1 MKYYRWL
8 AIWLLLYP
16 AGLPAAQDTDTV
28 ETKIKTV
35 MVDPNT
41 QAPVVVLESVAD
53 QRLLPIWIDVAEARA
68 IALELEQ
75 VKTPRP
81 LTHDLMRNILNRI
94 GATLERAVIT
104 DLRNNTYYATLYLRL
119 KGQELQIDARPSDAI
134 ALALRMKAPVFAA
147 AQVFA
152 KSRAAPAPKRADDGH
167 RKLGIQT
174 QDLTAELA
182 ALFDVGHESGVIVV
196 QVESISPA
204 AAAGIQRGDIIT
216 KANDT
221 TIKSAADLERVIA
234 ATKTPA
240 QIKLEIIKKGKPTII
255 VIDLPS

>member
-1 MKYYRWL
+1 MKHFPWL
-8 AIWLLLYP
+8 AIWLLLYS
-16 AGLPAAQDTDTV
+16 AGLPAAQDTGTV

-53 QRLLPIWIDVAEARA
+53 QKLLPIWIDVAEARA

-75 VKTPRP
+75 IKTPRP
-81 LTHDLMRNILNRI
+81 LTHDLMRNILIRI

-104 DLRNNTYYATLYLRL
+104 DLRSNTYYAILYLRL

-152 KSRAAPAPKRADDGH
+152 KSRAVPAPKRADEAQ

-174 QDLTAELA
+174 QDLTPELA
-182 ALFDVGHESGVIVV
+182 ALFNVGQESGVIVAD
-196 QVESISPA
+196 VEAGGPA
-204 AAAGIQRGDIIT
+204 AISGIHRGDVIT
-216 KANDT
+216 KVNNSS
-221 TIKSAADLERVIA
+221 IKSAADLERLIA
-234 ATKTPA
+234 AAKTPA
-240 QIKLEIIKKGKPTII
+240 QIKLEVIKKGKPTTI

>member
-1 MKYYRWL
+1 MKHYWWP
-8 AIWLLLYP
+8 AIWLLVCP
-16 AGLPAAQDTDTV
+16 AALPAAQDAGTV
-28 ETKIKTV
+28 ETRIKTV

-53 QRLLPIWIDVAEARA
+53 QKLLPIWIDVAEARA

-81 LTHDLMRNILNRI
+81 LTHDLMRNILTRI

-104 DLRNNTYYATLYLRL
+104 DLRNNTYYAILYLRL

-152 KSRAAPAPKRADDGH
+152 KSRAVPAPKRSHEAQ

-174 QDLTAELA
+174 QDLTPELA
-182 ALFDVGHESGVIVV
+182 ALLNVGHESGAIVAD
-196 QVESISPA
+196 VESGGLA
-204 AAAGIQRGDIIT
+204 AAAGIERGDIIT
-216 KANDT
+216 KINSA
-221 TIKSAADLERVIA
+221 TIKSANDLERLIA
-234 ATKTPA
+234 AAKTPA
-240 QIKLEIIKKGKPTII
+240 QIKLEVIKKGKPTTII
-255 VIDLPS
+255 IDLPS

>member
-1 MKYYRWL
+1 MKYYWWL

-16 AGLPAAQDTDTV
+16 GGLPAAQDTGTV

-104 DLRNNTYYATLYLRL
+104 DLRNNTYYAILYLRL
-119 KGQELQIDARPSDAI
+119 KGQELQVDARPSDAI

-152 KSRAAPAPKRADDGH
+152 KSRAAPTPKRADDGQ

-182 ALFDVGHESGVIVV
+182 ALFDVGHESGVVV
-196 QVESISPA
+196 VHVESSSPA
-204 AAAGIQRGDIIT
+204 AAVGIQRGDVIT

-221 TIKSAADLERVIA
+221 TIKSAGDLERLIA
-234 ATKTPA
+234 AKKTPA
-240 QIKLEIIKKGKPTII
+240 QIKLEIIKKGKPTIVI
-255 VIDLPS
+255 IDLPS